1 MIALISD
8 SQSKTLFD
16 NSKLLIIVNKKEIP
30 KIGFLF
36 DCPEI
41 LFKERDRIG
50 RTQMFRKCIRE
61 ITLRNKVT
69 NMMMYFWCVTRD
81 TFFVLLLRKASSASL
96 VFFPTVFATVLN
108 PISLLKLV
116 SQNNDQVNR
125 ITDAKFTP
133 NAHSPSVACTPL
145 LHSTS
150 DSIEP

>member
-50 RTQMFRKCIRE
+50 RTQMFRKCIRK
-61 ITLRNKVT
+61 IYK
-69 NMMMYFWCVTRD
+69 CQ
-81 TFFVLLLRKASSASL
+81 
-96 VFFPTVFATVLN
+96 
-108 PISLLKLV
+108 
-116 SQNNDQVNR
+116 QN
-125 ITDAKFTP
+125 
-133 NAHSPSVACTPL
+133 PL
-145 LHSTS
+145 LSHKALEGNSVTL
-150 DSIEP
+150 